1 MSHKNLSAIIKIPK
15 LLKDKLNNK
24 KVNQIYKKFEKSLE
38 LKKSFLVGVSG
49 GPDSLALA
57 FLAKIFSIKKNLI
70 SKFYIVDHK
79 LRPESTNEAETVK
92 KVLKRYSINAEIL
105 TWKGKKPS
113 KNIQALARKKRFELL
128 FLKCDELN
136 INNILLGHHQ
146 EDLFE
151 NFFIRMLRGS
161 GLKGLISL
169 EKKSRIKN
177 INLLRPLLDQKKD
190 DLIFLSK
197 YVYDF
202 YIQDPYNKDEKF
214 KRIQIRNL
222 IEKLE
227 NNGLD
232 KKKFNKTIQN
242 LKNSN
247 SSIDFYVN
255 ENLKQN
261 TFYSS
266 KNKKMIINK
275 DFFKQSQEVIFRSL
289 SDSIKLIGNKYYAS
303 RGKKLT
309 KIIEYIQNEQSFR
322 ATLGNCIIEKVNH
335 TVIISKEPKI

>member
-169 EKKSRIKN
+169 DKKTKIKGVN
-177 INLLRPLLDQKKD
+177 ILRPLLYQKKD
-190 DLIFLSK
+190 DLMYIAKTVFNF
-197 YVYDF
+197 YVN
-202 YIQDPYNKDEKF
+202 DPSNINEKF
-214 KRIQIRNL
+214 QRIKVRSFIKNL
-222 IEKLE
+222 EQT
-227 NNGLD
+227 GLD
-232 KKKFNKTIQN
+232 QKKFMNTLQN
-242 LKNSN
+242 LKYSN
-247 SSIDFYVN
+247 EVVNFYVERN
-255 ENLKQN
+255 IR
-261 TFYSS
+261 
-266 KNKKMIINK
+266 KNSFISANK
-275 DFFKQSQEVIFRSL
+275 DKAILSENFFKNPHEVIFRGL
-289 SDSIKLIGNKYYAS
+289 SDILLLVSKRYYS
-303 RGKKLT
+303 VRGKKLD
-309 KIIEYIQNEQSFR
+309 KIINEIERKVSFKV
-322 ATLGNCIIEKVNH
+322 TLGGCIIQKINQ
-335 TVIISKEPKI
+335 TVIICKEF